1 MEHIPYFDAHCD
13 TIYRCLRNG
22 AQLRENDGHLDLR
35 RASAFGRFAQV
46 FALYQDPEEVPQ
58 GSTMVREGQLLHQKF
73 LREMEQNRDVIV
85 PCRTGAEVD
94 RAAADGKMAAILSI
108 EGAELI
114 GCDPGQVETAAEWGV
129 RFLNPVWNWPNVLSG
144 TNCRDTDRGLSP
156 LGADFLRQLEACHIC
171 PDVSHISDPGFW
183 DVVRLARGPVVATH
197 SNSRALCPHRRNLT
211 DDMFRAIRDSGGVV
225 GLNLYRPFVGPAGT
239 MEELVARDFI
249 IGEAPD
255 AIIDI
260 VDATNL
266 ERNLGYDREVIY
278 AAAILHDIGKSFQ
291 YEERIPHEI
300 AGEKVASEILD
311 TLPEGLA
318 FSAEE
323 RRLILAAV
331 REHRKKKDGAE
342 PIAALFYDSDKRSR
356 TCFSCPAEKECNW
369 KDEEKNKEIII

>member
-13 TIYRCLRNG
+13 TIYRCLRTG

-94 RAAADGKMAAILSI
+94 RAVADGKMAAILSI

-129 RFLNPVWNWPNVLSG
+129 RLLNPVWNHANRLSG
-144 TNCRDTDRGLSP
+144 SNAELPEQGLTSYGRDFARRMEDCG
-156 LGADFLRQLEACHIC
+156 IY

-183 DVVRLARGPVVATH
+183 DLVRLARGPVVASH

-239 MEELVARDFI
+239 MEELTAHVEHF
-249 IGEAPD
+249 
-255 AIIDI
+255 
-260 VDATNL
+260 L
-266 ERNLGYDREVIY
+266 SLG
-278 AAAILHDIGKSFQ
+278 
-291 YEERIPHEI
+291 
-300 AGEKVASEILD
+300 GEKTLCLGGDLD
-311 TLPEGLA
+311 GCEELAAGMEGIQDVPQLWQALA
-318 FSAEE
+318 DRGYPRQLLEDLFWNNL
-323 RRLILAAV
+323 RRLI
-331 REHRKKKDGAE
+331 
-342 PIAALFYDSDKRSR
+342 
-356 TCFSCPAEKECNW
+356 
-369 KDEEKNKEIII
+369 